1 MSVWRRILVSEEDT
15 CECVE
20 EDTCEC
26 VEEDT
31 CECVEEDTC
40 ECVEDTC
47 VLLCGLLR

>member
-1 MSVWRRILVSEEDT
+1 VSVWRRILVS
-15 CECVE
+15 E